1 MIKWLVVDLGG
12 VAAAFRPEVRLDALA
27 SECDVTPAEIHQ
39 RIFTSGLDAT
49 AELGRIAPH
58 DVVATV
64 LHALEHRVSADQ
76 LIEAWSAAFVPH
88 ELLLTELRSLNVSRC
103 LFTNNGPMINHCLQG
118 PLRDL
123 ASAFDQVICFWQIG
137 GRKPESVAF
146 EYVEQK
152 LEAPPT
158 TLLLVDDDHD
168 NVHAATSHGWQ
179 GHAHTDT
186 VTTMNS
192 VRSFTH

>member
-1 MIKWLVVDLGG
+1 VPNPKPRRLPRGCRGMTARQIRAGRDRQLWLVTVEPRTPMQIARPGG
-12 VAAAFRPEVRLDALA
+12 ANTNLRQN
-27 SECDVTPAEIHQ
+27 VTV
-39 RIFTSGLDAT
+39 S
-49 AELGRIAPH
+49 
-58 DVVATV
+58 
-64 LHALEHRVSADQ
+64 LEHRVSADQ
-76 LIEAWSAAFVPH
+76 LIEAWSAAFVPD

-123 ASAFDQVICFWQIG
+123 ASAFDQVICSWQIG

-146 EYVEQK
+146 DYVQQK

-158 TLLLVDDDHD
+158 TLLVDDGHD

-179 GHAHTDT
+179 GYAHTDT
-186 VTTMNS
+186 LTTMNY
-192 VRSFTH
+192 VRSLLTH